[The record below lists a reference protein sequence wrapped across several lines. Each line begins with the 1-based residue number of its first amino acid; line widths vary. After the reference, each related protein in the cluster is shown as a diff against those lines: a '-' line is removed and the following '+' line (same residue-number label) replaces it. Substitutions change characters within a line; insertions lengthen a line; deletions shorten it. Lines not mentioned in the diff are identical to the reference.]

1 MAIISA
7 DEFTFQPDP
16 DSTSP
21 LWLQLRRHL
30 AYLISAGRLKPGDQ
44 LPKIRELAV
53 ALSINFNTVNKSY
66 LSLASDGYVK
76 SVRGKGVFVSDALS
90 SAGNE
95 EREEVTALLRDCLQ
109 ACKAYG
115 LSYDDTLNQM
125 KRYVQKLKMEEA
137 RARTVPGTNIIEF
150 VMPDDSD
157 DLQEKEA

>member
-53 ALSINFNTVNKSY
+53 ALSINFNTVK
-66 LSLASDGYVK
+66 LRTRFTAS
-76 SVRGKGVFVSDALS
+76 SPPRPA
-90 SAGNE
+90 A
-95 EREEVTALLRDCLQ
+95 
-109 ACKAYG
+109 
-115 LSYDDTLNQM
+115 
-125 KRYVQKLKMEEA
+125 
-137 RARTVPGTNIIEF
+137 
-150 VMPDDSD
+150 
-157 DLQEKEA
+157 